1 MESPCS
7 SLALFP
13 WQQLWVVKSETE
25 IPRSLQ
31 AASYGAGLT
40 APSATCW
47 LNITSAADL
56 NSDLTGSLA
65 RLRDQDQG
73 LLHYQVTGCSP
84 HPACPLTP
92 PSPEAS

>member
-25 IPRSLQ
+25 IPKSLQ
-31 AASYGAGLT
+31 AASYRAGLT

-56 NSDLTGSLA
+56 HSDLTGSPWGPEPGLA
-65 RLRDQDQG
+65 ALPDNGVQ
-73 LLHYQVTGCSP
+73 
-84 HPACPLTP
+84 
-92 PSPEAS
+92 PSSCVSADPTFP